1 MATVDVAKSLKK
13 MGKLW
18 SKTEAKSGGG
28 YTRLADGKYVTTLTG
43 MKVGES
49 KKGRLQVGITFKVTK
64 PKENKGKEVM
74 KFYGLDNENNIA
86 YFKGFAEVIGLE
98 LPDDV
103 EDLPEAVA
111 SFVEDFEDSVTIQL
125 KTNGDFQN
133 LSLVAVGDAKVN
145 EDASEDGEDESED
158 EDESES
164 EDESEGEDEGEGED
178 EDGDEDGEDEDEAP
192 RRKKKKTKKSRR

>member
-1 MATVDVAKSLKK
+1 

-18 SKTEAKSGGG
+18 AKTEAKSGGG

-64 PKENKGKEVM
+64 PKESKGKEVM

-145 EDASEDGEDESED
+145 EDASEDDESED

-164 EDESEGEDEGEGED
+164 EDESEDEDEGEGED
-178 EDGDEDGEDEDEAP
+178 EDEDGDSNEDEEDEEEKP
-192 RRKKKKTKKSRR
+192 RRKKKKTKKSRK

>member
-18 SKTEAKSGGG
+18 AKTEAKSGGG